1 MLSSNN
7 FELQQFE
14 NLERA
19 VHERKVA
26 EDEFYKYVNSI
37 VTAEILGL
45 FVKGNGLIQI
55 FIQAKRN
62 LKT

>member
-45 FVKGNGLIQI
+45 LVKGNGLIQI